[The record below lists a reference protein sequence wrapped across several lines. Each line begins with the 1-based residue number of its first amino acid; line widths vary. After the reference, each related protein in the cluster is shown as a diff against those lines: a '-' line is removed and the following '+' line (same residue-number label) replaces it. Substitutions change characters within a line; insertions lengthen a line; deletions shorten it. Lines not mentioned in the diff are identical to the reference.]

1 MSDDTVTRTMD
12 LPREGD
18 RYLGGVVVKVKP
30 AWFGADDRSR
40 LNYDP
45 PRMLVEFEDGRRRW
59 VTL

>member
-1 MSDDTVTRTMD
+1 MSDDTVTCTMD

-30 AWFGADDRSR
+30 AWFGADDRR
-40 LNYDP
+40 RPYYDP